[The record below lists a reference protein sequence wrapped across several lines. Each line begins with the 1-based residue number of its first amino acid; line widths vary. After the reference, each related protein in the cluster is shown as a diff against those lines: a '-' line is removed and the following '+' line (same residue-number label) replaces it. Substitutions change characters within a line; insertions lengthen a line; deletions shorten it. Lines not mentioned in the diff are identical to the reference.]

1 MPLQEH
7 RSGRGRHAP
16 APGPPGSNGRGRPS
30 AENFAARAAQSGAR
44 PRAAGSGRR
53 EPPAANEVQSRK
65 YVYLV
70 KTKRKQAV
78 GPGPLAATT
87 GLQHFSRMTDG
98 TTRLDTWL
106 WAARFY
112 KTRAL
117 AAAAVDGGRVELNDQ
132 KPKRGKS
139 LKPGDRL
146 RIRLGPYEHTVT
158 VLGLS
163 QRRGPAATAA
173 GLY

>member
-1 MPLQEH
+1 
-7 RSGRGRHAP
+7 
-16 APGPPGSNGRGRPS
+16 
-30 AENFAARAAQSGAR
+30 
-44 PRAAGSGRR
+44 
-53 EPPAANEVQSRK
+53 
-65 YVYLV
+65 VYLV

-139 LKPGDRL
+139 LKPGDRV
-146 RIRLGPYEHTVT
+146 RIHLGPYEHLVT

-163 QRRGPAATAA
+163 QRRGPAAAA
-173 GLY
+173 ALLYEEDAGSRALRERLAEQHRLAAQLAGDPAKGRPTKRDRRELEKLKRRY

>member
-1 MPLQEH
+1 MT
-7 RSGRGRHAP
+7 A
-16 APGPPGSNGRGRPS
+16 
-30 AENFAARAAQSGAR
+30 
-44 PRAAGSGRR
+44 
-53 EPPAANEVQSRK
+53 
-65 YVYLV
+65 
-70 KTKRKQAV
+70 KRKRAI
-78 GPGPLAATT
+78 GPGPLAATQ
-87 GLQHFSRMTDG
+87 GVQHFSRMTD
-98 TTRLDTWL
+98 TNNTRLDTWL

-117 AAAAVDGGRVELNDQ
+117 AAAAVDGGRVELNGQ

-146 RIRLGPYEHTVT
+146 RIRLGPYEHQLT

-173 GLY
+173 RLYEEDPESRALRERLAEQHRLAAQLAGIAPKGRPTKRDRRDLEKLKRRY

>member
-1 MPLQEH
+1 M
-7 RSGRGRHAP
+7 
-16 APGPPGSNGRGRPS
+16 
-30 AENFAARAAQSGAR
+30 
-44 PRAAGSGRR
+44 
-53 EPPAANEVQSRK
+53 
-65 YVYLV
+65 YLV
-70 KTKRKQAV
+70 KTKRKQAM
-78 GPGPLAATT
+78 GPGPLAAAP
-87 GLQHFSRMTDG
+87 GLQHFSLMTDG
-98 TTRLDTWL
+98 TRLDTWL

-146 RIRLGPYEHTVT
+146 RIRLGPYEHHVT

-163 QRRGPAATAA
+163 QRRGPAAAA
-173 GLY
+173 ALLYEEEAGSRALRERLAEQHRLAAQLAGDPAKGRPTKRDRRELEKLKRRY

>member
-1 MPLQEH
+1 MW
-7 RSGRGRHAP
+7 
-16 APGPPGSNGRGRPS
+16 
-30 AENFAARAAQSGAR
+30 
-44 PRAAGSGRR
+44 
-53 EPPAANEVQSRK
+53 
-65 YVYLV
+65 YLV
-70 KTKRKQAV
+70 KTKRKQAM
-78 GPGPLAATT
+78 GPGPLAAAP
-87 GLQHFSRMTDG
+87 GLQHYSWMTDG
-98 TTRLDTWL
+98 TVRLDTWL

-146 RIRLGPYEHTVT
+146 RIRLGPYEHLVT

-163 QRRGPAATAA
+163 QRRGPAAAA
-173 GLY
+173 ALLYEEDPGSRTLRERLAEQHRLAAHLAGDPAKGRPTKRDRRELEKLKRRY